1 MANWCVPTDKLLNCV
16 MCSRK
21 VITNDP
27 EKQLVPQRF
36 IFSPWLPVGSAVLI
50 TMLCNFI
57 ALFLLKA
64 QIWVD
69 MAHRKLHRWRSTVST
84 ALTAKLIWLTNKCSY
99 LKIKNKYKK
108 LRKMTERRWIFIPNS
123 VTAIWKDK
131 TSRGPRTS
139 FRCCARR
146 CAPPKTSCQAKRLL
160 GDEGRERRRM
170 RLINVSYMVAHRME
184 AAQEPRPHHKSKP
197 KSDFTYRKH
206 LSRKPTYTHHNPPT
220 HLTRARK

>member
-27 EKQLVPQRF
+27 EKQFVPQRF

-131 TSRGPRTS
+131 TSEEPE
-139 FRCCARR
+139 
-146 CAPPKTSCQAKRLL
+146 LL
-160 GDEGRERRRM
+160 
-170 RLINVSYMVAHRME
+170 S
-184 AAQEPRPHHKSKP
+184 AAVHAGVHLQ
-197 KSDFTYRKH
+197 KH
-206 LSRKPTYTHHNPPT
+206 PAKPTGCWEMEGGSGGEWGWSTFHIW
-220 HLTRARK
+220 